1 MPVYS
6 LKNIYFPSYVIFSM
20 CMLLDLKETGELG
33 FGLRVRRNLRVW
45 ESGLRLILLHF
56 YYEGGAV
63 SQNRSAIKI
72 IYFWHALM
80 SLSAVNVLFI
90 IIMNSSAYCKSVG
103 IST

>member
-1 MPVYS
+1 MSVYS
-6 LKNIYFPSYVIFSM
+6 IKNIYFPSYVIFSI
-20 CMLLDLKETGELG
+20 CMHLDLKETGKLG
-33 FGLRVRRNLRVW
+33 FGLRVRRNLCVW

-72 IYFWHALM
+72 IYIWHALM
-80 SLSAVNVLFI
+80 SAVNVLFI
-90 IIMNSSAYCKSVG
+90 IIMNSGAYCKSVG